1 MPGLLERRRQREGSP
16 WKGLWAVVTKDM
28 ADHLTSARLLIL
40 ELLILLTTSATAYVA
55 LSNIPRE
62 AGEEGFLFLRL
73 FTTSQDPLPTFVGF
87 LGFLV
92 PLTAIALGFDAVN
105 GEFSQRTLS
114 RVLAQ
119 PIYRDALLMGKF
131 LAGLLT
137 LSLVL
142 SAIWLVLMG
151 VGILGLGIPPTAE
164 EAARS
169 LVFLVVT
176 IFYGGIWLALALIF
190 STVFRQPATAALAS
204 IATWL
209 FFAIFWEIVASLLG
223 RALGPGQVSTVEQL
237 LSRAHLIQAL
247 NRASPNV
254 LFLEAT
260 AGLLNPATR
269 TFALILPS
277 QLDRALTGA
286 PLPFGESLLLIW
298 PHLTG
303 MIAATIL
310 LFAGCYVLF
319 QRQEIRA

>member
-1 MPGLLERRRQREGSP
+1 MPGLLERRRPREGSP

-40 ELLILLTTSATAYVA
+40 QLLILLTTSATAYVA
-55 LSNIPRE
+55 LSNLPRE

-73 FTTSQDPLPTFVGF
+73 FTTSQDPLPSFVGF

-151 VGILGLGIPPTAE
+151 VGILGLGIPPTPE

-223 RALGPGQVSTVEQL
+223 RALGPGQVTTVEQL